1 MVVVAIAMVMM
12 AVVAIAMVTMAV
24 VAITMVTMAVVAIAM
39 VMGWKPIWTTG
50 VPMYGTI
57 GIDVGWCKTAAG

>member
-50 VPMYGTI
+50 VPMCGTI